1 MWRRTCLRPSVRVV
15 KVLLDENFPLHLL
28 SVLRSSGVE
37 ADHIITLDWR
47 GVPDS
52 VIRERVT
59 GQDVLFVTQD
69 VEFLTAVVE
78 PFALVLVS
86 RVRQSR
92 SIGERVSIWEQAVQQ
107 LLSGSGEERLFEL
120 GDDGQL
126 FPWRETA
133 G

>member
-1 MWRRTCLRPSVRVV
+1 V

-37 ADHIITLDWR
+37 ANHIITLDWR

-92 SIGERVSIWEQAVQQ
+92 PLGERVSIWEQAVQQ

>member
-1 MWRRTCLRPSVRVV
+1 V

-69 VEFLTAVVE
+69 V
-78 PFALVLVS
+78 S
-86 RVRQSR
+86 D
-92 SIGERVSIWEQAVQQ
+92 
-107 LLSGSGEERLFEL
+107 SGSRTVCPRPCVTRPPITANRRARVDLGARRTAAPKRIDGGALFEL

-126 FPWRETA
+126 FPVE
-133 G
+133 GDGE